1 MASPSSYQS
10 LLQWRPRYWLP
21 ACVSRMGLDPTTLRS
36 RLAMALG
43 TLILLSWVI
52 ACWAFHDQ
60 MTAPGQEDKF
70 LAFMGLGGTLML
82 TVGVLLPAVLVDAF
96 ALHRWLLIFGPVP
109 VPSEESGQVDAFLR
123 RNPAAGAVLLEW
135 LVRQRVDYPRIA
147 HAQKLLEVSWDA
159 VSLPEPVPTPAW
171 GLEEVVTLA
180 RLQMRTDDLDQ
191 ALPPPAFEQRS
202 ARPRL

>member
-70 LAFMGLGGTLML
+70 WLCMRCVLAFSAL
-82 TVGVLLPAVLVDAF
+82 TCIR
-96 ALHRWLLIFGPVP
+96 RWWGEACRCPV
-109 VPSEESGQVDAFLR
+109 
-123 RNPAAGAVLLEW
+123 
-135 LVRQRVDYPRIA
+135 
-147 HAQKLLEVSWDA
+147 
-159 VSLPEPVPTPAW
+159 
-171 GLEEVVTLA
+171 
-180 RLQMRTDDLDQ
+180 
-191 ALPPPAFEQRS
+191 RS
-202 ARPRL
+202 